1 MDTYSLLREIA
12 DSWGLL
18 AMFLF
23 FLAVAFWAFMPSQSN
38 ARKEASMIPF
48 KDYETDA
55 KKSSCAG
62 TCDACKGKNAAQK
75 KEGLSDE

>member
-18 AMFLF
+18 AMFVF
-23 FLAVAFWAFMPSQSN
+23 FLGAALWAFWPSQSE

-48 KDYETDA
+48 KDWENEDRTSADAADTDSD
-55 KKSSCAG
+55 KKRALK
-62 TCDACKGKNAAQK
+62 T
-75 KEGLSDE
+75 KEPSDG